1 MRDKTYLIMAGGTGG
16 HVYPALATAQALLA
30 KQDSVVWL
38 GSQQGMEARIVR
50 EAGIPF
56 YGLAITGLRGKGL
69 SKLLFAPFLLLRA
82 VYEAMRVIRKTR
94 PDCVLGMGGFASGP
108 GGLAARLLGKP
119 LVIHEQNAVAG
130 LTNRLL
136 ANIASCVLEAFPGS
150 FPARITAKL
159 TGNPL
164 RADICELYYQ
174 KRAARAAPER
184 LHILVL
190 GGSLGA
196 AKLNEVV
203 PQALSRLDVSEWPE
217 IWHQTGA
224 NKLQATQA
232 HYQDAPVAV
241 RVDAYI
247 EDMAEAYRWA
257 DFVICRAGAL
267 TISELCVAG
276 LGAILVPY
284 PYAVDD
290 HQTLNAQAME
300 SAGAAWLLPQD
311 KLDAD
316 TLVEVLRPL
325 LNKRER
331 ITRLSLAAHDLGRPD
346 ATERVAQECRSVCYG

>member
-1 MRDKTYLIMAGGTGG
+1 MRDKTFLIMAGGTGG

-30 KQDSVVWL
+30 NNDKVVWL
-38 GSQQGMEARIVR
+38 GSQQGMEARIVQN
-50 EAGIPF
+50 AGIPF
-56 YGLAITGLRGKGL
+56 HGLAVTGLRGKGIL
-69 SKLLFAPFLLLRA
+69 SLLLAPFRLIAA
-82 VYEAMRVIRKTR
+82 VCVAIGVIRATR

-108 GGLAARLLGKP
+108 GGLAARLMGKP

-130 LTNRLL
+130 MTNKLL
-136 ANIASCVLEAFPGS
+136 ANIANRILEAFPGS
-150 FPARITAKL
+150 FPPRFKTQL

-174 KRAARAAPER
+174 TRPER
-184 LHILVL
+184 APNEPLRILVL

-196 AKLNEVV
+196 AKLNATV
-203 PQALSRLDVSEWPE
+203 PLALALLDVSERPE
-217 IWHQTGA
+217 VWHQTGA
-224 NKLQATQA
+224 NKLEETQSA
-232 HYQDAPVAV
+232 YKKAGLSV
-241 RVDAYI
+241 RVEAYI
-247 EDMAEAYRWA
+247 EDMAAAYRWA

-290 HQTLNAQAME
+290 HQTLNARTME

-311 KLDAD
+311 KMDAN

-331 ITRLSLAAHDLGRPD
+331 IMRLSSAAHDLGRPD